1 MGRQWAQARGQA
13 AATLKYI
20 TAAGAV
26 SVIHF
31 PSSRQIL
38 IMSRVFAVLFICYFI
53 QTISAQEAEDDSSSN
68 LLNKAGK
75 LFNQHKSQLFSLIGL
90 EEGKE
95 EEFLTKTLEKMNI
108 DSSSISQ
115 LTASFTDQE
124 SIKGLISTFSNP
136 DKLPELLSQQ
146 TGTDQESINGFVQ
159 QVKAYIPSN
168 GSSNL
173 LTSLTSVMGIL
184 LVYLLK

>member
-1 MGRQWAQARGQA
+1 M
-13 AATLKYI
+13 
-20 TAAGAV
+20 
-26 SVIHF
+26 
-31 PSSRQIL
+31 
-38 IMSRVFAVLFICYFI
+38 
-53 QTISAQEAEDDSSSN
+53 
-68 LLNKAGK
+68 
-75 LFNQHKSQLFSLIGL
+75 IGL

-146 TGTDQESINGFVQ
+146 TGMDQESINGFVK
-159 QVKAYIPSN
+159 QVKEYIPR
-168 GSSNL
+168 
-173 LTSLTSVMGIL
+173 
-184 LVYLLK
+184 

>member
-1 MGRQWAQARGQA
+1 MG
-13 AATLKYI
+13 
-20 TAAGAV
+20 
-26 SVIHF
+26 
-31 PSSRQIL
+31 

-75 LFNQHKSQLFSLIGL
+75 LFNQHKSQLFSLIGM
-90 EEGKE
+90 E

-146 TGTDQESINGFVQ
+146 TGMDQESTNGFVQ

>member
-1 MGRQWAQARGQA
+1 MGSGHRPGARA

-38 IMSRVFAVLFICYFI
+38 IMSRVFAVLFICYLI

-75 LFNQHKSQLFSLIGL
+75 LFNQHKTQLFSLIGL

-108 DSSSISQ
+108 DSGTITQ
-115 LTASFTDQE
+115 LTDSFKDQD
-124 SIKGLISTFSNP
+124 SVKTLISTFSNP
-136 DKLPELLSQQ
+136 DKLPELLAQQ
-146 TGTDQESINGFVQ
+146 TGMNEDSISSFVN
-159 QVKAYIPSN
+159 QVKDYIPSN
-168 GSSNL
+168 
-173 LTSLTSVMGIL
+173 
-184 LVYLLK
+184 

>member
-1 MGRQWAQARGQA
+1 M
-13 AATLKYI
+13 
-20 TAAGAV
+20 
-26 SVIHF
+26 
-31 PSSRQIL
+31 
-38 IMSRVFAVLFICYFI
+38 
-53 QTISAQEAEDDSSSN
+53 SAQEAEDDSSSN

-146 TGTDQESINGFVQ
+146 TGMDQESINGFVQ
-159 QVKAYIPSN
+159 QVKAYIPRYKFRKKTCHDHLHIFSS

-173 LTSLTSVMGIL
+173 LASFTSVMGIL

>member
-1 MGRQWAQARGQA
+1 MG
-13 AATLKYI
+13 
-20 TAAGAV
+20 
-26 SVIHF
+26 IHF

-53 QTISAQEAEDDSSSN
+53 QTVSAQEAEDDSSSN

-124 SIKGLISTFSNP
+124 SINGL
-136 DKLPELLSQQ
+136 
-146 TGTDQESINGFVQ
+146 VQ

-184 LVYLLK
+184 SSISSNKLPRYYIDKPKTP

>member
-1 MGRQWAQARGQA
+1 MG
-13 AATLKYI
+13 
-20 TAAGAV
+20 
-26 SVIHF
+26 
-31 PSSRQIL
+31 

-95 EEFLTKTLEKMNI
+95 EVLTKTLEKMNI

-146 TGTDQESINGFVQ
+146 TGMDQESTNGFVQ

>member
-1 MGRQWAQARGQA
+1 
-13 AATLKYI
+13 
-20 TAAGAV
+20 
-26 SVIHF
+26 
-31 PSSRQIL
+31 
-38 IMSRVFAVLFICYFI
+38 MSRVFVIIFVCYLI
-53 QTISAQEAEDDSSSN
+53 QTISAQEAEDDSSAN
-68 LLNKAGK
+68 LFNKAGK

-108 DSSSISQ
+108 DSSSVSQ

-146 TGTDQESINGFVQ
+146 TGMDQESISGFVK
-159 QVKAYIPSN
+159 QVKEYIPSN

-173 LTSLTSVMGIL
+173 LTSLTTVMGML